1 MALHCTS
8 KEGHALVCKAFQ
20 AITLSAS
27 SKDSRLL
34 RSDRSFLFRT
44 FGCATAIVEL
54 ERCLLEHGVASP
66 SDSYRFCVVAFDGD
80 DTDVVKAV
88 EVFDSW
94 PLPVDKDWH
103 SGLAFKRLLPTKDT
117 PHYRIKFR
125 DSVAIIRE
133 EVRERQAPFA
143 SQKYRGLAAFLGFKV
158 LLQGNTWVW
167 LVHGQLLN
175 VLNKT
180 LGLGQEDIV
189 ERLVT
194 RGVFGHTITQILS
207 VFREDLGL
215 TCTPLPGTTLVQY
228 TGLKK
233 PTLDILRT
241 LLALVE

>member
-1 MALHCTS
+1 M
-8 KEGHALVCKAFQ
+8 EGHTLVCKAFQ
-20 AITLSAS
+20 AITLPAS

-44 FGCATAIVEL
+44 FGCATATVEL
-54 ERCLLEHGVASP
+54 ERCLQEHGVASP
-66 SDSYRFCVVAFDGD
+66 NDSYRFCVVAFDGD
-80 DTDVVKAV
+80 STDVVKAV

-103 SGLAFKRLLPTKDT
+103 SSVAFKRLLPTKDT
-117 PHYRIKFR
+117 PHYRIRHR

-133 EVRERQAPFA
+133 EVRERQAPFTA
-143 SQKYRGLAAFLGFKV
+143 LAQKYRGLAAFQGFRV
-158 LLQGNTWVW
+158 MLQGNTWVW
-167 LVHGQLLN
+167 LVHRQLLD
-175 VLNKT
+175 VLKDT
-180 LGLGQEDIV
+180 MSLGQEDIV

-194 RGVFGHTITQILS
+194 QGVCGHTITQILS

-241 LLALVE
+241 LLAQVE